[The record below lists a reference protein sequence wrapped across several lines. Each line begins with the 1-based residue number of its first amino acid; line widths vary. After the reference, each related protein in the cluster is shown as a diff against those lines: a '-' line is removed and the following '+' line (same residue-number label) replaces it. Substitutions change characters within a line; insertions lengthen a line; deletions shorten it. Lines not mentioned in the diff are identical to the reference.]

1 MEEKIQLS
9 QEMLMKAVLA
19 NTTSATKISKILCE
33 HSEDNTLKAD
43 EIILG
48 LIYRLMTPMT
58 DEEMTQSINEAES
71 VLYAESSEESSDD
84 ESEEENII
92 DDTDDTDVIDNTDDL
107 SVTRKIKCNTCN
119 CDICMRC
126 GICLSNFNDYIPKDN
141 LGDLFKNSILETCK
155 THNRI
160 L

>member
-19 NTTSATKISKILCE
+19 NTTSATKISKILCD
-33 HSEDNTLKAD
+33 HSEDKILKGD

-71 VLYAESSEESSDD
+71 VLYAESSSEED
-84 ESEEENII
+84 SEEENIN
-92 DDTDDTDVIDNTDDL
+92 DTDDTDVTDDTDDL
-107 SVTRKIKCNTCN
+107 SISRKIKCNSCN

-126 GICLSNFNDYIPKDN
+126 RICLSNFNDYIPKDN

>member
-9 QEMLMKAVLA
+9 QDFLMKAVLA
-19 NTTSATKISKILCE
+19 NTSSATKISKVLVE
-33 HSEDNTLKAD
+33 HSEDKILKAD

-71 VLYAESSEESSDD
+71 VLYAESSDEESQ
-84 ESEEENII
+84 EENII
-92 DDTDDTDVIDNTDDL
+92 EDTDVIEDTDDL
-107 SVTRKIKCNTCN
+107 SVTRKIKCNTCS

-126 GICLSNFNDYIPKDN
+126 RICLSNFNDYIPKDN

-160 L
+160 I

>member
-9 QEMLMKAVLA
+9 QEFLMKAVLA
-19 NTTSATKISKILCE
+19 NTTSATKISKTLCE
-33 HSEDNTLKAD
+33 HSEDKILKAD

-48 LIYRLMTPMT
+48 LMYRLMTPMT

-71 VLYAESSEESSDD
+71 VLYAESSSDED
-84 ESEEENII
+84 YEEENII
-92 DDTDDTDVIDNTDDL
+92 DDTDDL
-107 SVTRKIKCNTCN
+107 SVSRKVKCNSCN

-126 GICLSNFNDYIPKDN
+126 RICLSNFNDYIPKDN

-160 L
+160 I

>member
-19 NTTSATKISKILCE
+19 NTTSATKISKILCD
-33 HSEDNTLKAD
+33 HSEDKILKAD

-48 LIYRLMTPMT
+48 LMYRLMTPMT

-71 VLYAESSEESSDD
+71 VLYAESSDE

-92 DDTDDTDVIDNTDDL
+92 EDTEIIEDTDDL
-107 SVTRKIKCNTCN
+107 SVSRKIKCNTCN
-119 CDICMRC
+119 CEICMRC
-126 GICLSNFNDYIPKDN
+126 RICLSNFNDYIPKDN
-141 LGDLFKNSILETCK
+141 LGDIFKNSILETCK
-155 THNRI
+155 IHNRFI
-160 L
+160 

>member
-1 MEEKIQLS
+1 MEDKILNS
-9 QEMLMKAVLA
+9 QEFLMKAILA

-33 HSEDNTLKAD
+33 HSEDKILKAD

-58 DEEMTQSINEAES
+58 DEEMIQSINEAES
-71 VLYAESSEESSDD
+71 VLYAESSDE

-92 DDTDDTDVIDNTDDL
+92 VDTEDTDDL
-107 SVTRKIKCNTCN
+107 SVSRKIKCNTCN

-126 GICLSNFNDYIPKDN
+126 RICLSNFNDYIPKDN

-160 L
+160 I

>member
-1 MEEKIQLS
+1 MEEKIKLS
-9 QEMLMKAVLA
+9 QEFLMKAVLA
-19 NTTSATKISKILCE
+19 NTTSATKISKTLCE
-33 HSEDNTLKAD
+33 HSEDKILKAD

-48 LIYRLMTPMT
+48 LMYRLMTPMT

-71 VLYAESSEESSDD
+71 VLYAESSSDED
-84 ESEEENII
+84 YEEENII
-92 DDTDDTDVIDNTDDL
+92 DDTDVIEDTDDL
-107 SVTRKIKCNTCN
+107 SVSRKVKCNSCN

-126 GICLSNFNDYIPKDN
+126 RICLSNFNDYIPKDN

-160 L
+160 I